1 MQKVYELTALP
12 AFVLFGYGWL
22 SITNSNDLPCELT
35 GTWRET
41 AHSLIGTHSL
51 SDSLNEPI
59 RGQAPQEVKS
69 ILLALT
75 FSVPE
80 IAASTG
86 GEKDTMDPALGAHS
100 PA

>member
-1 MQKVYELTALP
+1 M
-12 AFVLFGYGWL
+12 
-22 SITNSNDLPCELT
+22 
-35 GTWRET
+35 
-41 AHSLIGTHSL
+41 

-59 RGQAPQEVKS
+59 RGQAPQAQTRGKKNASLKNRKEVKS